1 MIKRKTLIL
10 LAVMIIMIGGF
21 ILLEQKG
28 WVNFATKKGQ
38 TPTPSP
44 LLINLDTNTV
54 ELITYNLVNSNN
66 VVIQRTEDN
75 KWNINFEG
83 GIVTAGIVEQLIS
96 TLNSLKPIAVLEIAP
111 EGSATGLDDPTHI
124 LSIKLNNGT
133 EHVIKIG
140 NLNPLQSGFYVQIDF
155 GKVVLINKGSIESL
169 IAIIQNTQYPTFP
182 TPTS

>member
-1 MIKRKTLIL
+1 MIKRNTLIL

-21 ILLEQKG
+21 ILLDQKG
-28 WVNFATKKGQ
+28 WVDFAMKKDQ

-44 LLINLDTNTV
+44 LLFDMDTNNV
-54 ELITYNLVNSNN
+54 DSVSYNTVNSNK

-75 KWNINFEG
+75 NWSMDFKG
-83 GIVTAGIVEQLIS
+83 GIVTAGIVEQIIS
-96 TLNSLKPIAVLEIAP
+96 NLNSLKPIAVLEIAP

-124 LSIKLNNGT
+124 LSIKLINGI

-140 NLNPLQSGFYVQIDF
+140 NINPLQSGFYVQIDF

-169 IAIIQNTQYPTFP
+169 LAIIQNAQYPLSP
-182 TPTS
+182 TPIS